1 MRKETIF
8 FKFLLGILITG
19 SVFSM
24 TFAQTNAATITSTPT
39 NQHQQRTQERR
50 DNIGQYYANRLTNH
64 FDFYYQRFTNLID
77 KLEISLNNSLS
88 NLMFN
93 GKDAKYVIDAQAKLA
108 EAKMALG
115 HAQLVGYEAIMIFEA
130 IEPTQYEA
138 QRDQALQA
146 RDAAQQAR
154 IEYLETLS
162 LLKQAVRLAKIAH

>member
-1 MRKETIF
+1 MTKETIF
-8 FKFLLGILITG
+8 FKFLLGILIAG

-24 TFAQTNAATITSTPT
+24 AFARTNATTIALTPA
-39 NQHQQRTQERR
+39 NQQRAQRQGN
-50 DNIGQYYANRLTNH
+50 NIGQYYANRLTNH

-77 KLEISLNNSLS
+77 KLEISLNNLAS
-88 NLMFN
+88 N
-93 GKDAKYVIDAQAKLA
+93 GKDVADAQAKLA

-138 QRDQALQA
+138 QRDQVLQA

-154 IEYLETLS
+154 VEYLEVLS
-162 LLKQAVRLAKIAH
+162 LLKQAVRLAKIAQ